1 MTLKKRLKLHALS
14 NAIFYSLNGM
24 LQRLIIHIDHNFGL
38 HYSYN
43 LGSNQGINEYS
54 SNIVEMNL
62 SLRKL

>member
-43 LGSNQGINEYS
+43 LGSNQE
-54 SNIVEMNL
+54 V
-62 SLRKL
+62 KKQT